1 MAKIKYIAPGWVPKT
16 QPSREKLDSFFIG
29 RAPYEE
35 DTTEIDVPHQDTIQ
49 QPHLRCPLTVNT
61 HWKNLIQD

>member
-16 QPSREKLDSFFIG
+16 QPAGEKLESFFIG

-35 DTTEIDVPHQDTIQ
+35 DTTDIAIPFQDNKKQ
-49 QPHLRCPLTVNT
+49 SSLYGPLTIDT
-61 HWKNLIQD
+61 KWKKLIRD